1 MPDPETPTNP
11 QHVLPEGKYLILGP
25 SDSFGE
31 DSSGSPTWLTIEMD
45 ETGKARPVF
54 KTLKYQNPNALWVF
68 KEGRLLITSSNSV
81 STPASDYALTLN
93 KGQVTLET
101 PSHESMNQT
110 GWKLRMGSIMNW
122 IFIVGSDGGL
132 ALPSAHINPGPLF
145 FRCRPIAF

>member
-1 MPDPETPTNP
+1 MPLMPDPETPTNP

-101 PSHESMNQT
+101 ASVVKIPIRIHHRGTEAQRATKGRKKEAN
-110 GWKLRMGSIMNW
+110 
-122 IFIVGSDGGL
+122 F
-132 ALPSAHINPGPLF
+132 LF
-145 FRCRPIAF
+145 FG